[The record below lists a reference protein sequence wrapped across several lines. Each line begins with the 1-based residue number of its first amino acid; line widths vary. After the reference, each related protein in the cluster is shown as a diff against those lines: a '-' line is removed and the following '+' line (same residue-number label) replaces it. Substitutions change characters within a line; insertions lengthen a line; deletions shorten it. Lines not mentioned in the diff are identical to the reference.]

1 MLTTCVTEPLVVLL
15 RKLILSL
22 ALISNGV
29 PKTEKLNGLLAG
41 LVIS

>member
-1 MLTTCVTEPLVVLL
+1 MCDRAVSCFTTEI
-15 RKLILSL
+15 ILSP

-29 PKTEKLNGLLAG
+29 PKTEKLDGLLAG